1 MDNKKKFTIEDVPG
15 GYGLCS
21 RNDCAVCNHC
31 LRHIAYNDVVTEE
44 LWVINHVNPLRV
56 KPTAECEFFRTDE
69 LATYAKGFVKMKQEM
84 LPRQYDEFKCR
95 LTGKFGR
102 TGYYERRR
110 GERLC
115 SPSDIRKIR
124 DVLHELKLP
133 ELEFDGY
140 VKQYNWCD

>member
-1 MDNKKKFTIEDVPG
+1 MEDVPG
-15 GYGLCS
+15 GYGLCT

-44 LWVINHVNPLRV
+44 LWVINQVNPLRV
-56 KPTAECEFFRTDE
+56 KPTAECEYFRTDE

-84 LPRQYDEFKCR
+84 LPRQYDEFSGR
-95 LTGKFGR
+95 LKGKFGR

-115 SPSDIRKIR
+115 SPSDIQKIR
-124 DVLHELKLP
+124 AVLQELKLP
-133 ELEFDGY
+133 KLEFDGY
-140 VKQYNWCD
+140 VKKLNWCD